1 MANIE
6 LMETGDTYAA
16 KLDAQISKII
26 TEWWNGLSK
35 NEILSYLASQEQV
48 TADKL
53 RAMLSNE
60 QCVIN
65 LGVAFSVSESN
76 AGVDFHTDENR

>member
-6 LMETGDTYAA
+6 LMESGDTYAT
-16 KLDAQISKII
+16 KLDACLSKVV

-53 RAMLSNE
+53 RQMLSNE
-60 QCVIN
+60 SCVIN
-65 LGVAFSVSESN
+65 LGVAFSVAEGN
-76 AGVDFHTDENR
+76 AGVDFHTDES